1 VRRRLVRVGEEK
13 LEIVPEVEGAILTDN
28 TEISHNQLNYT
39 LEKEKKG
46 QFFGHL
52 ARNCLWL

>member
-46 QFFGHL
+46 QFGHL
-52 ARNCLWL
+52 ARHCL